1 MTLSRPETI
10 EGEWDILYRD
20 YPEVYEAWVKIE
32 MEPDIIAV
40 LNDQFHFV
48 GKKIADIGSGTGAST
63 IRLAK
68 YADSVVGIEIEEA
81 MNAIA
86 LSKMQAMGI
95 RNVQC
100 RLGDAESIPLRDC
113 SVDVAIAVT
122 LAGGDIRKVADEME
136 RITKVGGVV
145 IRIDCAPGWY
155 GGELNPVITNSERD
169 ESTKKGSR
177 NEILPALG
185 YEVMDVWLDQ
195 DYGTIEKA
203 IETYGFIHGK
213 AVIDYIRANGVTSIK
228 WKMRVHYKHKPH
240 F

>member
-1 MTLSRPETI
+1 MTLFRPETI

-20 YPEVYEAWVKIE
+20 YPEVYDAWVKIE
-32 MEPDIIAV
+32 MEPDIIAL

-48 GKKIADIGSGTGAST
+48 EKKIADIGSGTGAST

-136 RITKVGGVV
+136 RITKVGGVA

-155 GGELNPVITNSERD
+155 GGEFNPLITNSERD

-185 YEVMDVWLDQ
+185 YEFMDVLLDQ
-195 DYGTIEKA
+195 DYGTVDKA

-213 AVIDYIRANGVTSIK
+213 AVIDYIRENGVTSIK
-228 WKMRVHYKHKPH
+228 WKMRVHYKHKTH
-240 F
+240 G